1 MNSQKLTS
9 ESPGPG
15 TPLSELA
22 RLFSKLG
29 LFAFGGPA
37 AHIALLEDEVVVRR
51 KWLSPQRFL
60 DLVGATNLIPGPNS
74 TEMMMHIGY
83 ERAGWRGLITAGAAF
98 IMPAAICTG
107 LAAWFYVQYGDIPAV
122 EPFVAGIRPA
132 VLVIIAMALWRL
144 GRKAIPGWRT
154 GVVAALVASG
164 VLAGFGEIQCLLV
177 GGVAGMLWLRFHRDS
192 SDTAERWFPLL
203 FLGKPAVAVSL
214 TGSGAAAAVST
225 WKVGW
230 FFLKVG
236 AVLYGSGHVLIA
248 FLEGGLVQDLG
259 WISQEQLLDA
269 VAIGQVTP
277 GPILSTATFIGYL
290 VDGLPGAMV
299 ATIGIFL
306 PAFVLV
312 GVLNPFIPRL
322 RSSQWLSSFLDAVNA
337 SAVALMAAVT
347 VVLAGQILISV
358 DAMVIAGL
366 AALAALRFGLGP
378 VWIILGSAMLGL
390 GLAWLH

>member
-132 VLVIIAMALWRL
+132 VLVIIGLALWRL

>member
-1 MNSQKLTS
+1 M
-9 ESPGPG
+9 G

-51 KWLSPQRFL
+51 KWLSTQRFL

-98 IMPAAICTG
+98 ITPAAICTG

-132 VLVIIAMALWRL
+132 VLVIIALALWRL

-154 GVVAALVASG
+154 GILAILVATG
-164 VLAGFGEIQCLLV
+164 VLAGFGEIQCLLA
-177 GGVAGMLWLRFHRDS
+177 GGVAGMLWLRFHRDP

-203 FLGKPAVAVSL
+203 FLGKPAVAVTVS
-214 TGSGAAAAVST
+214 GAGAAAAVST

-269 VAIGQVTP
+269 VAVGQVTP

-312 GVLNPFIPRL
+312 GLLNPFIPRL

-337 SAVALMAAVT
+337 SALALMAAVT

>member
-132 VLVIIAMALWRL
+132 VLVIIGLALWRL

-248 FLEGGLVQDLG
+248 FLEGDSFRIWAG
-259 WISQEQLLDA
+259 S
-269 VAIGQVTP
+269 
-277 GPILSTATFIGYL
+277 
-290 VDGLPGAMV
+290 
-299 ATIGIFL
+299 
-306 PAFVLV
+306 
-312 GVLNPFIPRL
+312 L
-322 RSSQWLSSFLDAVNA
+322 RSSCW
-337 SAVALMAAVT
+337 T
-347 VVLAGQILISV
+347 
-358 DAMVIAGL
+358 
-366 AALAALRFGLGP
+366 P
-378 VWIILGSAMLGL
+378 
-390 GLAWLH
+390 